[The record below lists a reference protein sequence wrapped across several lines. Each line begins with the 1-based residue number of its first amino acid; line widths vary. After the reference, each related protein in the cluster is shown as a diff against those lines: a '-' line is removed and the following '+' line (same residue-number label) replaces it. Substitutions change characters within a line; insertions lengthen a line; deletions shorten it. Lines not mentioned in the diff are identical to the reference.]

1 MIVTTYLM
9 YTAYKASSRNAGIND
24 YTILKISLQ

>member
-9 YTAYKASSRNAGIND
+9 CKANKASIGNAGIND